1 MDFLGL
7 VCNDLI
13 ARVGFEHLRDY
24 TVVFPMNRATLFM
37 REKMRIVIRER
48 YGKPCLA
55 PEFTTISGLV
65 DNLSSLHS
73 EDEILSVG
81 RLYTI
86 FKEET
91 QSTMSM
97 DVFYNWGRQ
106 LLQDFSNVDMALV
119 DANALFNNSV
129 YAHTLESDNLPEET
143 KARLQ
148 ELLGRHALSEERI
161 QLKDSYQQDFEQLWL
176 HLPTI
181 YHRFIQQQS
190 QDGVGSSGARLR
202 QVVEHIDEMDLGDRH
217 FVFVG
222 FNYLLKGEKA
232 LMLSLKDRS
241 LFYWDYNPTF
251 HTNKDAYRFIRQHI
265 ADGLTNST
273 PSQDT
278 PANQQPI
285 TLMVTA
291 GNNAQAQYV
300 HEWLQGK
307 NGPTAVVIADEGM
320 LEPVIYA
327 LPNSVAEHVNI
338 TKGYPLRNTQVFYDI
353 IKYLMDPK
361 NDKTEAE
368 TNYAGVLERLMEHI
382 NPSPTDPLLVEEPE
396 NNDPLPPKAWQQL
409 LTEESLY
416 QATKVISHYIRLMKQ
431 SVLDQIEDLKT
442 LRNLLRRHLESLS
455 LPFHGEPVT
464 DIQVMG
470 VLETRVLDFQHL
482 LILNVEEGVVP
493 QKKQDISFIPYYLRK
508 YYGLETND
516 ESAAAYAYNFFRLL
530 RRSEDVTILFS
541 EATTATGKKSM
552 SRFLMQILTSDEFKV
567 TKKRLVE
574 SCQIHDKAVQLI
586 DPDRK
591 SLLEKWEKEQKQNK
605 HLSPSAINTYLDC
618 KMRFY
623 LQYILGLTETPKPSP
638 ILAANEIGSL
648 IHATIRSAYKS
659 ICPTLPANVS
669 AEAIADFLAHEQ
681 RIQQALTDGY
691 TLLNNDYHSVHP
703 GETEHYKQQEHIVE
717 NIVVLSHLRKVLN
730 NDMETILNEG
740 ALTFVMMEDSCYTS
754 VPVLTNHGTIV
765 SVAVGGIVDRLDR
778 IQGTTRIID
787 YKTGLY
793 DAKKMT
799 SNSIQDL
806 FNPDKTQPYVLQLLT
821 YCLAV
826 QEAKKVDSPIMP
838 GLLFTGKNLRSFDPH
853 LSINKVPITDFAQQC
868 QTEFAAGLKELVS
881 EIVNTES
888 FPKNEPKNCSE
899 YCPFRYLCY

>member
-13 ARVGFEHLRDY
+13 TRIGFEHLRDY

-37 REKMRIVIRER
+37 REKMRVAIRER

-65 DNLSSLHS
+65 DELSSLHS
-73 EDEILSVG
+73 EDEILSVS

-119 DANALFNNSV
+119 DADALFSNSV
-129 YAHTLESDNLPEET
+129 YAHTLEADNLPEET

-161 QLKDSYQQDFEQLWL
+161 SLKDSYQQDFEQLWQ
-176 HLPTI
+176 HLPAI

-202 QVVEHIDEMDLGDRH
+202 QVVEHINDLDLSERH

-251 HTNKDAYRFIRQHI
+251 HTNKDVYRFIRQHI

-273 PSQDT
+273 PAEDT
-278 PANQQPI
+278 TTDLQPL

-300 HEWLQGK
+300 HEWLPGK
-307 NGPTAVVIADEGM
+307 KGPTAVVIADEGM

-327 LPNSVAEHVNI
+327 LPDSVAEHVNI
-338 TKGYPLRNTQVFYDI
+338 TKGYPLRNTQVFYKI
-353 IKYLMDPK
+353 TKYLMDPK
-361 NDKTEAE
+361 NDKEAE
-368 TNYAGVLERLMEHI
+368 ELNYAGVLERLLEYI
-382 NPSPTDPLLVEEPE
+382 NPSPADPLLVEEPE
-396 NNDPLPPKAWQQL
+396 NNEPLPPKDWQQL

-416 QATKVISHYIRLMKQ
+416 QATKVINHYIRLMKQ
-431 SVLDQIEDLKT
+431 GVLDQIEDLKT

-470 VLETRVLDFQHL
+470 VLETRVLDFKHL

-530 RRSEDVTILFS
+530 RRAEDVTILFS
-541 EATTATGKKSM
+541 EATTALGKKSM
-552 SRFLMQILTSDEFKV
+552 SRFLMQILTSNEFKV
-567 TKKRLVE
+567 TKKRLTE

-586 DPDRK
+586 DLERK
-591 SLLEKWEKEQKQNK
+591 SLLDKWEKEQTQNR

-623 LQYILGLTETPKPSP
+623 LQHILELTEEPTPSP
-638 ILAANEIGSL
+638 ILAANEMGSL
-648 IHATIRSAYKS
+648 IHSTIYSAYRYL
-659 ICPTLPANVS
+659 CPSLPANVS
-669 AEAIADFLAHEQ
+669 ADAIADFLNHEE
-681 RIQQALTDGY
+681 RMQQALTDGY
-691 TLLNNDYHSVHP
+691 ALMNRDYNKHH
-703 GETEHYKQQEHIVE
+703 EEKEHYKQQEHVVE
-717 NIVVLSHLRKVLN
+717 NIVALSHLRKVLT
-730 NDMETILNEG
+730 NDMETIQNEG
-740 ALTFVMMEDSCYTS
+740 ELTLVMMEDNCYTPVS
-754 VPVLTNHGTIV
+754 VLTNHGTIV

-787 YKTGLY
+787 YKTGAY
-793 DAKKMT
+793 DAKKMAVA
-799 SNSIQDL
+799 SIQDL
-806 FNPDKTQPYVLQLLT
+806 FDSDKTQRYVLQLLT
-821 YCLAV
+821 YCLAAH
-826 QEAKKVDSPIMP
+826 QTKQSFGPIMP
-838 GLLFTGKNLRSFDPH
+838 GLLFTGKNLHSFDPH
-853 LSINKVPITDFAQQC
+853 LSVNKTQITDFEQQC

-881 EIVNTES
+881 EIVNNES
-888 FPKNEPKNCSE
+888 FPKKESKNCSE
-899 YCPFRYLCY
+899 TCPFRHLCY